1 MTANALKGDRE
12 ECLAAGMNDYVSKPV
27 KVDDVAAVIEKWT
40 ATSRGK
46 ATRAA

>member
-1 MTANALKGDRE
+1 MSGDRE
-12 ECLAAGMNDYVSKPV
+12 ACITAGMNDYVSKPV